1 MIKTIIID
9 DESPA
14 RDLIRHYLQEHNEIE
29 VLGEFGDGFAGA
41 RAIQE
46 LKPDLVFLDIQM
58 PKITGFEMLEL
69 IEDPPVIIFSTAY
82 DQYALQAFEIHA
94 ADYLLKPYS
103 KERFSAAVKKAIER
117 VGEQGYEKKTVA
129 AVLSTVE
136 ENPELLQRIAVKNR
150 HKIDVIPVVD
160 ILYIEAEDDYV
171 MIHTA
176 TSKFLKEKTMK
187 FMESHLDPAHFIR
200 IHRSFIVNADYIQ
213 RLEIYEKE
221 SYAVLLKNGKSLK
234 ASTSGYK
241 LLKERLHL

>member
-1 MIKTIIID
+1 MIRTIIID

-14 RDLIRHYLQEHNEIE
+14 RDLIRHYLKTYSEIE
-29 VLGEFGDGFAGA
+29 ILGEFQDGFEGA
-41 RAIQE
+41 RAIRE

-58 PKITGFEMLEL
+58 PKLTGFEMLEL
-69 IEDPPVIIFSTAY
+69 VEDPPVIIFSTAY

-103 KERFSAAVKKAIER
+103 ADRFDAAVRKAIDRVKERSQAPGPVPAI
-117 VGEQGYEKKTVA
+117 
-129 AVLSTVE
+129 LNSLE
-136 ENPELLQRIAVKNR
+136 ENPEMLQRIAVKNR
-150 HKIDVIPVVD
+150 HKIDVIPVGE

-171 MIHTA
+171 MIHTGNG
-176 TSKFLKEKTMK
+176 KYLKEKTMK
-187 FMESHLDPAHFIR
+187 FMEAHLDPSRFVR

>member
-9 DESPA
+9 DEAPA
-14 RDLIRHYLQEHNEIE
+14 RELIRHYLKDFSEID
-29 VLGEFGDGFAGA
+29 VLGEFGDGFVGA
-41 RAIQE
+41 RAIQD

-58 PKITGFEMLEL
+58 PKLTGFEMLEL
-69 IEDPPVIIFSTAY
+69 IEEPPVIIFSTAY

-103 KERFSAAVKKAIER
+103 KERFVAAVNKAIER
-117 VGEQGYEKKTVA
+117 VSEQGKGTRTVA
-129 AVLSTVE
+129 AVLSSVE
-136 ENPELLQRIAVKNR
+136 ENPEILQRIAVKNR

-160 ILYIEAEDDYV
+160 IIYIEAEDDYV

-176 TSKFLKEKTMK
+176 ATKFLKEKTMK
-187 FMESHLDPAHFIR
+187 FMESHLDPNQFIR
-200 IHRSFIVNADYIQ
+200 IHRSFIVNAEFIQ

-221 SYAVLLKNGKSLK
+221 SYAVLLKNGKSLR